1 MSFEGA
7 LRQHLG
13 GDATLAQLVGDRIHP
28 VIRPEGGALPA
39 ITFQVIALDQ
49 NEALG
54 GRASSLR
61 RFRVQIDVWADRDNF
76 TRHLLPIDAALRARM
91 DTAAQSFRSTMLPS
105 GFDDFE
111 PDTKVHRR
119 SLEYSCWFSE

>member
-13 GDATLAQLVGDRIHP
+13 GDATLAGLVGERIHP
-28 VIRPEGGALPA
+28 VIRPEDGALPA
-39 ITFQVIALDQ
+39 ITYQVIALDQ

-54 GRASSLR
+54 GRASRLR
-61 RFRVQIDVWADRDNF
+61 RFRVQIDIWADNGKF
-76 TRHLLPIDAALRARM
+76 TLHLLPIDAALRTRM
-91 DTAAQSFRSTMLPS
+91 GTAAQSFTSTMLPS